1 MAILTYSKN
10 SPIFYSDETDSE
22 ETELRACR
30 RYLRETKEIGMNFLG
45 RVSERKV
52 MHKTLGSAGVQ
63 VLLIYG
69 RRRVGKS
76 ELIKQVLR
84 ESKAK
89 GIYYEC
95 KQTAEMNNVVSLS
108 NLISEFYGYPKLAF
122 DNFEAVLDFLFQKA
136 TDASLIFVLDEYP
149 YLRSVIA
156 GLDSVLQSLIDK
168 YREKSSLKLVLCG
181 SFIDVMKSLL
191 LSENPLYGRVDRTID
206 LKPMDYYESSLFYPN
221 YSNED
226 KIRLYSVF
234 GGIPYYNKL
243 IDSDLSVRENI
254 IALIASSDARLENE
268 VSMCLR
274 SEILKLS
281 NANEVFEALARGYSR
296 YSDILSQSHVTSAPA
311 MVDVLEKLI
320 RMDLVR
326 KEAPINDENNKKKM
340 GYYISDN
347 LSLFYY
353 RYCFRYASQLS
364 IMDSEVFYDKY
375 IRDDF
380 ENWYVP
386 HCFEAICRQYLIR
399 QNRRGMLPEVFE
411 KIGKYYYNDPKT
423 KTNGEFD
430 VVTCD
435 PKGYTFYEVK
445 FRKTPVTE
453 HLIRDE
459 IKQVNETGLYCYQY
473 GFISRSGFNVKPQSN
488 VLLIS
493 LDGFYQ

>member
-1 MAILTYSKN
+1 MI
-10 SPIFYSDETDSE
+10 
-22 ETELRACR
+22 
-30 RYLRETKEIGMNFLG
+30 MNFLG
-45 RVSERKV
+45 RVQEKNV
-52 MHKTLGSAGVQ
+52 MHQMLGCIGVQ

-84 ESKAK
+84 ESKVK
-89 GIYYEC
+89 GIYYES
-95 KQTAEMNNVVSLS
+95 KQTTEMNNVASLS
-108 NLISEFYGYPKLAF
+108 SLISEFYNYPKLSF
-122 DNFEAVLDFLFQKA
+122 DNFETVLDFLFQKA
-136 TDASLIFVLDEYP
+136 VNDPFIFVLDEYP
-149 YLRSVIA
+149 YLRAAIP
-156 GLDSVLQSLIDK
+156 GLDSILQTLIDK
-168 YREKSSLKLVLCG
+168 YRDNSSLKLILCG

-206 LKPMDYYESSLFYPN
+206 LKPMDYYESSLFYPG

-243 IDSDLSVRENI
+243 IDTSLSVRDNI
-254 IALIASSDARLENE
+254 ITLIASSDARLENE
-268 VSMCLR
+268 VSMYLR
-274 SEILKLS
+274 SEISKIS
-281 NANEVFEALARGYSR
+281 NANEVFEALSRGYSR

-311 MVDVLEKLI
+311 MVDILEKLM
-320 RMDLVR
+320 RMGLVR
-326 KEAPINDENNKKKM
+326 KESPINDENNKKKT

-364 IMDSEVFYDKY
+364 IMDSDVFYNKY

-386 HCFEAICRQYLIR
+386 HCFKAICKQYLIR
-399 QNRRGMLPEVFE
+399 QNKRGLLPEVFE

-430 VVTCD
+430 VVTFD

-445 FRKTPVTE
+445 FRKTPVTDR
-453 HLIRDE
+453 LIRDE
-459 IKQVNETGLYCYQY
+459 IRQVNETGLYCYQY
-473 GFISRSGFNVKPQSN
+473 GFISRSGFDAKPQSN
-488 VLLIS
+488 LLFIS
-493 LDGFYQ
+493 LDELYQ